1 LLRNR
6 RHYRVKL
13 EEALAAHDFAL
24 TFGGLRGIRDLGAI
38 EAAIARPYCGYYRS
52 IAKKAAALIQSLASN
67 HGFIDGN
74 KRTALLMMNLLLLR
88 SGYVLRGGSEQQINT
103 DVETMILALV
113 EHHMSFDDVVV
124 WLEQRIVPIAPIA
137 GR

>member
-1 LLRNR
+1 M
-6 RHYRVKL
+6 KL
-13 EEALAAHDFAL
+13 DEVLAAHDVAL

-52 IAKKAAALIQSLASN
+52 IAKKAAALVQSLASN

-74 KRTALLMMNLLLLR
+74 KRTALLMMNLLVWR
-88 SGYVLRGGSEQQINT
+88 SGYLLRGRDEQQINT
-103 DVETMILALV
+103 DAEAMILALV
-113 EHHMSFDDVVV
+113 EHQINFDDVVV
-124 WLEQRIVPIAPIA
+124 WLEQRIVPVG

>member
-1 LLRNR
+1 
-6 RHYRVKL
+6 
-13 EEALAAHDFAL
+13 LAAHDFAL
-24 TFGGLRGIRDLGAI
+24 TFGGLQGIRDLGAI

-67 HGFIDGN
+67 RGFIDGN

-88 SGYVLRGGSEQQINT
+88 SGYVLRGESERQINT

-113 EHHMSFDDVVV
+113 QHHMSFDEVVA
-124 WLEQRIVPIAPIA
+124 WLEQRIVPTA